1 MPYDIG
7 PRIGIDGEKEFKNAL
22 SAINAQ
28 MKNFQSEMKASV
40 TSMEGMQSAEEA
52 TAKKA
57 DILGRSIEA
66 GKQKI
71 ELIQGQYDRATEKLD
86 QLGKALDA
94 ARRDFGENSDEALR
108 AEQAYNRQAKAVND
122 LGTKLNNAKADVN
135 KMTKELDD
143 LGDEAEDAGGLMDKM
158 RAALAKLNG
167 GMKDAE
173 KQGVSLG
180 KIFKGAFFANVAA
193 SALGKLKDVFKGVAQ
208 NMISAAAEYKAAAS
222 QFTQTFG
229 EMEPEASAAVTEIAE
244 TTGILPQRLK
254 GAAAS
259 VYAFA
264 RASGGEV
271 SQSMDLMKRA
281 LAAAADSAAYY
292 DKSLEDTTETLMS
305 FLKGNFANDAALGVS
320 ATETTRNAAAMEL
333 FGKKYS
339 ELTEIQKQE
348 TLLKMVTD
356 AQALSGAMGQA
367 AREADGWENVMGNL
381 HAAWQNFLAQIGTPV
396 VQSLTP
402 VIQSLT
408 EKLQEVVNRI
418 DWERFSEVVSN
429 ILNFVID
436 NYKAV
441 GVALGVIAGGF
452 AAVSIASSPLTL
464 LLAAITGIVAA
475 VLELRKAMN
484 EGWDSVPKWFEAAMK
499 AIVPGSDALVQ
510 ANQKARGELDL
521 TKQKLRE
528 LENESTPV
536 RDAYEDMATASIE
549 TSAAMGNAFLGAGQT
564 IRDAFSGIKTAG
576 SDMKDSLAE
585 TAGILAKDFS
595 NAAQRVKTALGTIG
609 AKAQEIGGKIQT
621 AFSSAIDA
629 AKALPGKMLQIG
641 IDLIRGLWEGI
652 KSGLGWLREKISGFC
667 QTVVQTVKNG
677 FKIHSPS
684 VLMRDEVG
692 KMIPA
697 GVAAGID
704 KAWPRMKKSL
714 DKMSRSAVSVTEAML
729 GELEAQEKRL
739 TEALSVEGLDDGAKE
754 ALQAQLDA
762 VKAYRTEFSAALDDI
777 ERKEA
782 TFADKL
788 RGYGELIDSFSG
800 AALSEYGGMDALRAD
815 REELEEWGA
824 ALERLKSAGA
834 SDTFL
839 ADFLSTDMSKGTE
852 YAAHLLQL
860 PEELFREYMAQY
872 DENAALQETIAQ
884 TRELEK
890 ERLTGLANLNA
901 EVDALEEYSALL
913 ESVKALGAPESL
925 LSEIVGMDVKEAERY
940 IAKLLALSAD
950 GFQAYIDAWNSK
962 QEIAQ
967 DIARRFYGDEMAQVA
982 RNMTMAIPTVSAGD
996 VERVGA
1002 GIVNAGAAMAGG
1014 GNVTITVP
1022 LYLDGKE
1029 IARAQLHDLIDV
1041 ARQEGVALA
1050 W

>member
-71 ELIQGQYDRATEKLD
+71 ELIQGQYDRAKEKLD
-86 QLGKALDA
+86 QLGKALDD

-143 LGDEAEDAGGLMDKM
+143 LGDEAEDAGDEMQDAGKKGKKFGDVMRGVVAGELIVKGLEKM
-158 RAALAKLNG
+158 ADAARKVAG
-167 GMKDAE
+167 AMKDAIVE
-173 KQGVSLG
+173 GAQYADDIATLAVQTGISTERLQEMQYMEGLVDVSLETMTG
-180 KIFKGAFFANVAA
+180 SMAKLTKNMA
-193 SALGKLKDVFKGVAQ
+193 SAQKGTGSAADAFRALNVEITDSSGQLRDNEDVFSDVIDALRKMENETQRDAYAMQIFGKSAQDLNPLIAAGGDTIRELADEAHRMGYVLDEDALGSLVTVADAMDRLHALGTTVKNQ
-208 NMISAAAEYKAAAS
+208 L
-222 QFTQTFG
+222 
-229 EMEPEASAAVTEIAE
+229 AV
-244 TTGILPQRLK
+244 
-254 GAAAS
+254 
-259 VYAFA
+259 
-264 RASGGEV
+264 
-271 SQSMDLMKRA
+271 A
-281 LAAAADSAAYY
+281 LAPVIEELADKITAIIEEIDW
-292 DKSLEDTTETLMS
+292 DK
-305 FLKGNFANDAALGVS
+305 
-320 ATETTRNAAAMEL
+320 
-333 FGKKYS
+333 
-339 ELTEIQKQE
+339 
-348 TLLKMVTD
+348 
-356 AQALSGAMGQA
+356 
-367 AREADGWENVMGNL
+367 
-381 HAAWQNFLAQIGTPV
+381 LAQKIG
-396 VQSLTP
+396 
-402 VIQSLT
+402 
-408 EKLQEVVNRI
+408 
-418 DWERFSEVVSN
+418 N
-429 ILNFVID
+429 IITFLLD
-436 NYKAV
+436 NYQAV

-464 LLAAITGIVAA
+464 LLAAIVGIVAA

-510 ANQKARGELDL
+510 ANQKARDELDL

-528 LENESTPV
+528 LEDESTPV

-549 TSAAMGNAFLGAGQT
+549 TSAAMGNAFLAAGQT
-564 IRDAFSGIKTAG
+564 IRDAFSGLKTAG

-585 TAGILAKDFS
+585 TAGILATNFA
-595 NAAQRVKTALGTIG
+595 NTAQSVKTALGTIG

-652 KSGLGWLREKISGFC
+652 KSGLGWLKEKISGFC

-677 FKIHSPS
+677 FKIQSPS
-684 VLMRDEVG
+684 RVMRDEVG

-739 TEALSVEGLDDGAKE
+739 TEALSVEGLDDAAKE

-762 VKAYRTEFSAALDDI
+762 VKAYRTEFSTALDDI
-777 ERKEA
+777 EQKEA
-782 TFADKL
+782 TLADKL

-815 REELEEWGA
+815 REALEEWAA

-839 ADFLSTDMSKGTE
+839 ADFLATDMSKGTE

-913 ESVKALGAPESL
+913 ESVKALGAPESM

-940 IAKLLALSAD
+940 ILKLLALSAD